1 MHSGGR
7 LVELENAMAVQI
19 EYPRDTG
26 ALSEFLRFFDHVH
39 DQRPAR
45 WPAFVSFDLS
55 VLSPASPYLP
65 GRSARP
71 IVARQG
77 GRIVARA
84 MAILDQRYNDHWRQK
99 LGHIALFEAL
109 PQARDATRLLIDTAS
124 SWLAERGAIAARAGY
139 GMMDLPFVIDD
150 YESLPPTILRH
161 NPPYYHTFLKEAGFE
176 VEKGWVDYR
185 VDVRPKLLTG
195 WRNAL
200 ASATRAGFEIVPL
213 RRLGVD
219 QRATD
224 LCATWNDAFSQHW
237 GHTPTTPGEFLFLL
251 RMLDTSGVLD
261 ASAIAYENGQPVGA
275 VWVVPESS
283 GAALVKPGRILADSE
298 RLNVFAIGVRA
309 TARGR
314 GVNLALGAHAYL
326 ELARRGA
333 KSVSYTLVL
342 DDNWPSRR
350 TAEKLGGRIRANYVS
365 YRRNFR

>member
-1 MHSGGR
+1 MT
-7 LVELENAMAVQI
+7 VQI
-19 EYPRDTG
+19 EYPRDTR
-26 ALSEFLRFFDHVH
+26 ALGEFLRFFDRVH
-39 DQRPAR
+39 DRRPAR

-55 VLSPASPYLP
+55 VLSSTSPYLP

-71 IVARQG
+71 MVARQG
-77 GRIVARA
+77 GEIVARA
-84 MAILDQRYNDHWRQK
+84 MAVLDQRYNQHWGEK

-109 PQARDATRLLIDTAS
+109 PDAHEATRSLIDTAS
-124 SWLAERGAIAARAGY
+124 AWLAERGAVAARAGY

-161 NPPYYHTFLKEAGFE
+161 NPPYYHTLLKEAGFE
-176 VEKGWVDYR
+176 VEKGWVDYKI
-185 VDVRPKLLTG
+185 DVRPKLITS

-200 ASATRAGFEIVPL
+200 VRAQRGGFELVAL
-213 RRLGVD
+213 KHLGIE
-219 QRATD
+219 QRAVD
-224 LCATWNDAFSQHW
+224 LAATWNDAFSRHW
-237 GHTPTTPGEFLFLL
+237 GHTPTTAAEFTFLL
-251 RMLDTSGVLD
+251 AMLETSGVLD
-261 ASAIAYENGQPVGA
+261 ASAIAYRQGQPVGA

-283 GAALVKPGRILADSE
+283 GNARLSGGRILADSE
-298 RLNVFAIGVRA
+298 RLNVFAIGVREP
-309 TARGR
+309 ARGS

-326 ELARRGA
+326 ELVRRGA